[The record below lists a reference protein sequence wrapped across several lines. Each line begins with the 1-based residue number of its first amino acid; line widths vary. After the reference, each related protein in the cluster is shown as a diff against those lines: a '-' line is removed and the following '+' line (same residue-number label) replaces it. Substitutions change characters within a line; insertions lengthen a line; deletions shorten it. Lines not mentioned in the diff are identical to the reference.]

1 MIRYVSLAATVA
13 LLASLGACATYW
25 GAGGVDRAPQVG
37 GPQSHESESDKA
49 SYSSQLSVINRRA
62 EHAKKGDH
70 SSSSSSSSR

>member
-1 MIRYVSLAATVA
+1 MIRYVILAASVA
-13 LLASLGACATYW
+13 MLASLGACATYW
-25 GAGGVDRAPQVG
+25 GAPGGTPRVG
-37 GPQSHESESDKA
+37 GPESHESESDKA